1 MRNKDVI
8 FSSNS
13 IIPESPKSLIAKFP
27 DKIAPLLEV
36 KHPVYTSFVRK
47 TINADKWQWATRI
60 SGEKVKILL
69 TFVSAVNNFS

>member
-1 MRNKDVI
+1 MI

-47 TINADKWQWATRI
+47 TINADKWQWAARRKGKGFAHLCVGGQQFLVI
-60 SGEKVKILL
+60 S
-69 TFVSAVNNFS
+69 AH

>member
-1 MRNKDVI
+1 MI

-36 KHPVYTSFVRK
+36 KHPVCTSFVRK
-47 TINADKWQWATRI
+47 TINADKWQWAARI

-69 TFVSAVNNFS
+69 TFVSAVNSFS

>member
-13 IIPESPKSLIAKFP
+13 IIPESPKSLIATFP

-69 TFVSAVNNFS
+69 TFVSAVNSFS